1 MCQFLRN
8 GGLAG
13 TRGVISAIVDSE
25 DCPLC
30 ATVGLYPFNE
40 EDIPAN
46 NPWAEYVATRS
57 FFHTVARAIDHSD
70 QCFISSEA
78 MAKPWCEFYLNGGRL
93 AMSYVLSGMVYACP
107 PC

>member
-1 MCQFLRN
+1 MFLLG

-13 TRGVISAIVDSE
+13 TRGVISEIVE
-25 DCPLC
+25 PEECPLC
-30 ATVGLYPFNE
+30 ATIGLFPFNE
-40 EDIPAN
+40 DDLAEADE
-46 NPWAEYVATRS
+46 WQEYVATRD

-78 MAKPWCEFYLNGGRL
+78 MAQPWCEFYLNGGRL